1 MSLLGEI
8 KVASSSDVSTV
19 YTIRVEGG
27 PDRVS
32 CDCTGCVVH
41 GYCKHIR
48 FYKKA
53 IRKLLGNEIG
63 NKEGK

>member
-1 MSLLGEI
+1 MMLGEI
-8 KVASSSDVSTV
+8 KVASSSDTSRV
-19 YTIRVEGG
+19 YTITVEKN

-32 CDCTGCVVH
+32 CTCTGCMVH

-53 IRKLLGNEIG
+53 IKKLLEKGNG
-63 NKEGK
+63 G